1 MNLINIVKEN
11 LIKTYLGSFDIKP
24 LEPNRFVIS
33 IVGSEHQYFKVDVFL
48 KNSVRLKIS
57 VKPEK
62 YGTFFVNNIGKAS
75 LSQKEAFCAMWD
87 NLTNGVLSIKVN
99 NEILTKERFLNYS
112 EVWNEFELNLS
123 VFPLEDSETE
133 PKEIIVAEYVLSI
146 YAMIFSL
153 ISFEIEGF
161 SEGKEIKVISTKHER
176 NTLNRQICLEAKGYK
191 CSVCNI
197 LLEDIYGPIAKRFI
211 EVHHSN
217 PVADMDDNYVVKP
230 IKELFPVCPN
240 CHAMLHRKNPPY
252 SIDELRKIVSQNNDT
267 STNYALVAEPDI
279 QYNINTYENN

>member
-33 IVGSEHQYFKVDVFL
+33 IVGSEHQYFKVEVYL

-62 YGTFFVNNIGKAS
+62 YGAFFVNNIGKAS

-87 NLTNGVLSIKVN
+87 NLTNGMLSIKVN

-217 PVADMDDNYVVKP
+217 PIADMDDNYVVKP

-252 SIDELRKIVSQNNDT
+252 SIDELKELISHKVYNHQ
-267 STNYALVAEPDI
+267 YALSAEPI
-279 QYNINTYENN
+279 VEYNRNSDENN

>member
-1 MNLINIVKEN
+1 MNLIDIVKEN
-11 LIKTYLGSFDIKP
+11 LIKTYLGSFDIKS

-62 YGTFFVNNIGKAS
+62 YGTFFVNNIGNAS

-112 EVWNEFELNLS
+112 KVWNEFELNLS

-252 SIDELRKIVSQNNDT
+252 TIDELKEFISHKGYNHQYPL
-267 STNYALVAEPDI
+267 SAEPI
-279 QYNINTYENN
+279 VEYNRNSDENN

>member
-161 SEGKEIKVISTKHER
+161 SEGKEIKVMSTKHER